1 MVPGRSAA
9 GPKPMI
15 RRSRKPGA
23 KAGKKNKPMERALR
37 VLVAVAALAALV
49 HIIVPGIWAI
59 VRG

>member
-1 MVPGRSAA
+1 
-9 GPKPMI
+9 
-15 RRSRKPGA
+15 
-23 KAGKKNKPMERALR
+23 MERALR